1 MAEPLTAESVFNAAR
16 GGDDRAMRVVQHE
29 AKQMAQLLATILA
42 LFDPEVIVLGGG
54 VGQNLDLLE
63 PDITT
68 ALRLITSMTAPLT
81 IGDLGQEAIVMGAI
95 ASGLSIARRKVFEA
109 RISQDIKNIRA
120 R

>member
-1 MAEPLTAESVFNAAR
+1 MGVPLTAESVFNAAR
-16 GGDDRAMRVVQHE
+16 GGDNRAISVVEHE
-29 AKQMAQLLATILA
+29 AKQIAQLIATILA

-68 ALRLITSMTAPLT
+68 ALRLITSMVAPLAV
-81 IGDLGQEAIVMGAI
+81 GDLGHEAVVMGAI
-95 ASGLSIARRKVFEA
+95 ATGLSIARSQVFQR
-109 RISQDIKNIRA
+109 RISQDFKNIRA